1 MIILSMMLNCSSFN
15 CPAKN
20 PGFVMHITSH
30 YVRHIKFLFEN
41 VTGQCYD
48 YINNK
53 QQKEAP
59 MGSEL
64 QDAVT
69 IDKLEVPYNPNLLVT
84 YKAIAGTY
92 AAPEEPTYL
101 TSKVTEIEWDL
112 HNGRTNRK
120 SLQNL
125 QGSINSLE
133 DLIVEWY
140 DPNYSKEDV
149 LVALCEHFGIDPV
162 KQIEVQGTV
171 TFTGTISIPMSE
183 IADFDLSNV
192 SIDVDLNSYDYDA
205 DLTVDEVTVEEHY

>member
-1 MIILSMMLNCSSFN
+1 MMQ
-15 CPAKN
+15 
-20 PGFVMHITSH
+20 ITSH
-30 YVRHIKFLFEN
+30 YVRHIKFPFEN
-41 VTGQCYD
+41 VTVQCYD

-120 SLQNL
+120 SLNNL

-133 DLIVEWY
+133 DLIIEWY
-140 DPNYSKEDV
+140 DPNYSKEEV

-171 TFTGTISIPMSE
+171 TFTGTINIPMSE

-192 SIDVDLNSYDYDA
+192 SIEAELSSYDYDA
-205 DLTVDEVTVEEHY
+205 DLTVDEVTVEDAY

>member
-1 MIILSMMLNCSSFN
+1 MSINGSSFN

-133 DLIVEWY
+133 DLIIEWY
-140 DPNYSKEDV
+140 DPNYSKEEV

-162 KQIEVQGTV
+162 KQIEIQGTV
-171 TFTGTISIPMSE
+171 TFTGTINIPMSE

-192 SIDVDLNSYDYDA
+192 SIEAELSSYDYDA
-205 DLTVDEVTVEEHY
+205 DLTVDEVTVEDAY

>member
-1 MIILSMMLNCSSFN
+1 
-15 CPAKN
+15 
-20 PGFVMHITSH
+20 
-30 YVRHIKFLFEN
+30 
-41 VTGQCYD
+41 
-48 YINNK
+48 
-53 QQKEAP
+53 

-125 QGSINSLE
+125 QGTVNSLE

-140 DPNYSKEDV
+140 DPNYSKEEV
-149 LVALCEHFGIDPV
+149 LVALCEHFGINPV
-162 KQIEVQGTV
+162 KQVEVQGTV
-171 TFTGTISIPMSE
+171 SFSGTIGVPMSE
-183 IADFDLSNV
+183 LADFDLSNV
-192 SIDVDLNSYDYDA
+192 SIDVDLNSYDYEA
-205 DLTVDEVTVEEHY
+205 DFCVDEVTVEEAY

>member
-1 MIILSMMLNCSSFN
+1 MQKWGAQCEVNHISY
-15 CPAKN
+15 AKTIK
-20 PGFVMHITSH
+20 MH
-30 YVRHIKFLFEN
+30 VEN

-53 QQKEAP
+53 PRERSAP

-120 SLQNL
+120 SLNNL
-125 QGSINSLE
+125 QGSINALE

-140 DPNYSKEDV
+140 DPNYSKEEV

-171 TFTGTISIPMSE
+171 TFTGTINIPMSE
-183 IADFDLSNV
+183 IADFDLSSV
-192 SIDVDLNSYDYDA
+192 SIDAELSSYEYDA

>member
-1 MIILSMMLNCSSFN
+1 MQ
-15 CPAKN
+15 
-20 PGFVMHITSH
+20 ITSH
-30 YVRHIKFLFEN
+30 YVRHIKFPFEN
-41 VTGQCYD
+41 VTVQCYD

-120 SLQNL
+120 SLNNL

-133 DLIVEWY
+133 DLIIEWY
-140 DPNYSKEDV
+140 DPNYSKEEV

-171 TFTGTISIPMSE
+171 TFTGTINIPMSE

-192 SIDVDLNSYDYDA
+192 SIEAELSSYDYDA
-205 DLTVDEVTVEEHY
+205 DLTVDEVTVEDAY